1 MKLISKK
8 NLETDIEEHII
19 YDDGSNNLLK
29 LSIQVLEQ
37 NNSEYALN
45 LNILSLDTQQE
56 NTAFV
61 NEIITI
67 NDIIIGE
74 EISGIVLDFIVMH
87 DSFGFFGEYP
97 LIDEIN
103 IYDFEGKKILE
114 DLTISIIIDKED
126 SRNKR
131 KKRKKSAQTKIVRS
145 PKLIYG
151 ESPKDK

>member
-1 MKLISKK
+1 M
-8 NLETDIEEHII
+8 
-19 YDDGSNNLLK
+19 GSNHLLK

-45 LNILSLDTQQE
+45 LNILSLDTQSD

-61 NEIITI
+61 DEIITI

-74 EISGIVLDFIVMH
+74 EISGLVLDFIVMH
-87 DSFGFFGEYP
+87 DSFGLFGDHQ
-97 LIDEIN
+97 IVDEIN

-114 DLTISIIIDKED
+114 DLTISLIIDKED

-131 KKRKKSAQTKIVRS
+131 KKRKNPTQTKIVRS
-145 PKLIYG
+145 PKII
-151 ESPKDK
+151 K